1 MVDDQPT
8 PAQALADEL
17 IAMVQAAQVGGTR
30 GDTAGLIMF
39 GAYVHGF
46 RRFSAIRRLA
56 GDGDGAEAII
66 LARSLVSML
75 ARAAYVDGPVDR
87 AERKLRWQRYQVTNL
102 RDRIRQIED
111 LAESGFEIDSDTREL
126 HADLAELE
134 QQGSLSCRTT
144 MTSCKL

>member
-1 MVDDQPT
+1 
-8 PAQALADEL
+8 
-17 IAMVQAAQVGGTR
+17 
-30 GDTAGLIMF
+30 
-39 GAYVHGF
+39 
-46 RRFSAIRRLA
+46 
-56 GDGDGAEAII
+56 
-66 LARSLVSML
+66 
-75 ARAAYVDGPVDR
+75 
-87 AERKLRWQRYQVTNL
+87 VTNL